1 MIGANP
7 PLGIMESI
15 LARGRGADTMQQLGR
30 YEILAELGR
39 GAMGAVFRARDPR
52 IDRTVAIKTIAISG
66 VDAQAMED
74 YRQRFFREART
85 AGRLSHPG
93 IVTIY
98 DVGED
103 EPSQTPYLV
112 MEYVDGRPLSDLLA
126 SEGGARLP
134 RDSALNVLY
143 QVAQALDYAHRQ
155 GIVHRD
161 IKPANIIV
169 NDNLRPKIADF
180 GIAKLSF
187 AEVTLPGRV
196 LGTPAYM
203 SPEQIKGNPID
214 GRSDLFSLGV
224 IAYSLLTGEK
234 PFTGESITEISF
246 QIVTKDP
253 KPATEIDP
261 SLSPDVDYVL
271 NRALAKDPGKRYQR
285 GSDLAA
291 DLHELRLGRKPRSL
305 ASGEPTVKMEPVR
318 EKGART
324 LARPAVNTVAA
335 AAATSHAIAPA
346 RNRRNRAAI
355 VYSVVAGLVLTAA
368 AVLALGFGFGFNH
381 GLPADLQI
389 VGQYPF
395 HSAEVYIWVD
405 DDLRYHDQLRGVIHP
420 HARLPEAAIN
430 GGAIALTLPV
440 RAGTHTVRV
449 RVDAPDDAFDRD
461 TAIPGN
467 FTAYSQKTLLLDF
480 KSRNLSLS
488 WE

>member
-1 MIGANP
+1 
-7 PLGIMESI
+7 
-15 LARGRGADTMQQLGR
+15 MQKLGR

-52 IDRTVAIKTIAISG
+52 IDRTVAIKTIAIPSA
-66 VDAQAMED
+66 DAKVTED
-74 YRQRFFREART
+74 YKQRFFREARA

-93 IVTIY
+93 IVTIF

-103 EPSQTPYLV
+103 QDTQTPFIV
-112 MEYVDGRPLSDLLA
+112 MEYVDGQVLNELVDAGP
-126 SEGGARLP
+126 ARLP
-134 RDSALNVLY
+134 LQSSLHLLE
-143 QVAQALDYAHRQ
+143 QIAQALDYAHRQ

-169 NDNLRPKIADF
+169 TSDGRAKIADF

-187 AEVTLPGRV
+187 TEVTLPGQV

-203 SPEQIKGNPID
+203 SPEQINGKPID

-224 IAYSLLTGEK
+224 IAYWLLTGEK
-234 PFTGESITEISF
+234 PFSGESITEISL
-246 QIVTKDP
+246 QVATKDP
-253 KPATEIDP
+253 KPATAVDP
-261 SLSPDVDYVL
+261 SLSLDVDYVL

-285 GSDLAA
+285 GKDMAI
-291 DLHELRLGRKPRSL
+291 DLHELSTGRRPRSL
-305 ASGEPTVKMEPVR
+305 VSEEPT
-318 EKGART
+318 AR
-324 LARPAVNTVAA
+324 LEVAPDAATVAIMPQATSSAA
-335 AAATSHAIAPA
+335 AASPTMSPVRPTPPVQHK
-346 RNRRNRAAI
+346 RKRAAI
-355 VYSVVAGLVLTAA
+355 FYIVAAVLVLAA
-368 AVLALGFGFGFNH
+368 AVAFANPFGFDFGFGFGFNR

-405 DDLRYHDQLRGVIHP
+405 DDLRYHDQLRGTIHP
-420 HARLPEAAIN
+420 HARLHETAAIN

-449 RVDAPDDAFDRD
+449 RVDAPGEAYDRD
-461 TAIPGN
+461 TSIPGN

-480 KSRNLSLS
+480 KSKNLSLS
-488 WE
+488 WEP